1 MAELSAARRKINTVR
16 VVDAKYQICAEH
28 TPWLPVIA
36 ASPERLQPME
46 LDGVRDLDGSV
57 KGGEDLRPIHYIGN
71 KSRYLTAIEQAVD
84 SVARP
89 GSSACDLFAGTAV
102 VSRRLAQRRPVV
114 SADVQAYSQVLARA
128 LTRPTRFQTR
138 DQDAL
143 IEVADDWLATMR
155 SQFDQLLAFEARAMD
170 SATSTPTDLAALV
183 ERGSFAISEHRA
195 TELDEIKARIRE
207 LVRPDDATLTWYYG
221 GTYFSFAQAL
231 ELDALRHAARVTGGP
246 TRNDTMVAA
255 VMGAASDAVSTVGN
269 HFAQPTQPRNRD
281 GSLKRSWVGSV
292 IRRRQYSVLQ
302 GFRQWLGRYAELRE
316 TPFLCH
322 AVQSTFESTL
332 STLGPEVG
340 VIYADPPYT
349 RDHYSRF
356 YHVLETIALDDD
368 PGVTRA
374 LGSDE
379 PSRGLYRTERHQSP
393 FSIRTQVEGAF
404 RNLMAE
410 AKRLDVPL
418 VLSYSPMSAGT
429 KARPET
435 RLMSIDGLVEAAE
448 DYFADVRLIDVE
460 ASSHSRFN
468 RLELNADNRGA
479 AEVLIVAQ
487 T

>member
-1 MAELSAARRKINTVR
+1 MTAADSSLPRIISLRP
-16 VVDAKYQICAEH
+16 
-28 TPWLPVIA
+28 PWLPTIA
-36 ASPERLQPME
+36 VSPERLQPME
-46 LDGVRDLDGSV
+46 L
-57 KGGEDLRPIHYIGN
+57 GGAVNALNAAAAVGGDLRPIHYIGN
-71 KSRYLTAIEQAVD
+71 KSRYLSAIEQAID

-89 GSSACDLFAGTAV
+89 GAVACDLFSGTAV
-102 VSRRLAQRRPVV
+102 VARRLAQKRPVV

-128 LTRPTRFQTR
+128 LTRPTHLSER
-138 DQDAL
+138 DRSAL
-143 IEVADDWLATMR
+143 LAVANEWLATKR
-155 SQFDQLLAFEARAMD
+155 AEFDQLLAFEARAME
-170 SATSTPTDLAALV
+170 SASSSPADLAALV
-183 ERGSFAISEHRA
+183 ERGSFAVPDRGA
-195 TELDEIKARIRE
+195 AQLDELKEQVRGR
-207 LVRPDDATLTWYYG
+207 VRPSDATLSWYYG

-231 ELDALRHAARVTGGP
+231 ELDALCHAAWAVGDGMRD
-246 TRNDTMVAA
+246 DTIVAA

-269 HFAQPTQPRNRD
+269 HFAQPTQPRSRD
-281 GSLKRSWVGSV
+281 GSLKRSWVASV
-292 IRRRQYSVLQ
+292 VRRRQYPVLE
-302 GFRQWLGRYAELRE
+302 GFCRWIDRYGALCEA
-316 TPFLCH
+316 PFPCT
-322 AVQSTFESTL
+322 AIQSEFESTL
-332 STLGPEVG
+332 SALGPDVG

-374 LGSDE
+374 HGSDE

-393 FSIRTQVEGAF
+393 FSIRTQAAGAF
-404 RNLMAE
+404 RHLMAE

-429 KARPET
+429 KARPQT
-435 RLMSIDGLVEAAE
+435 RLMSIDGLVDAAE

-487 T
+487 N